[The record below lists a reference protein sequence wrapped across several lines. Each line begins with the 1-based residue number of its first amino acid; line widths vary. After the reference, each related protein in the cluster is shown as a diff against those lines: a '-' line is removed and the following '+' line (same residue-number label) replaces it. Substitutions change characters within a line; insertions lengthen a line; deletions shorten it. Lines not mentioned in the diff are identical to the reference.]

1 MLRDRKVL
9 LEQEIAKLKTEAAN
23 MYLSIVVSGNNLGSP
38 EYISL
43 KDRIMDLEFDRNNL
57 IALIDQGH
65 K

>member
-9 LEQEIAKLKTEAAN
+9 LEQEIAKLKSEAAN
-23 MYLSIVVSGNNLGSP
+23 VYLSIVVGNNSLDCT
-38 EYISL
+38 EYTALKNRISG
-43 KDRIMDLEFDRNNL
+43 LEFDRANL

>member
-9 LEQEIAKLKTEAAN
+9 LEQEIAKLKSEAAN
-23 MYLSIVVSGNNLGSP
+23 MYLSIVVGSNSLNCP
-38 EYISL
+38 EYTAL

-57 IALIDQGH
+57 IVLIDQGH